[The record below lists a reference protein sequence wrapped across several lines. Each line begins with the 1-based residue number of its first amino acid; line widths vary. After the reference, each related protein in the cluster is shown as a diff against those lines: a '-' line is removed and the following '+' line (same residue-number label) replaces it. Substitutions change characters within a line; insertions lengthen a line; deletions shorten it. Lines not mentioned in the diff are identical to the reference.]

1 MEAFEIVPGWG
12 YEETRYTKKELTAMF
27 SELIQRLK
35 NAEGKIS
42 GLPLFPTAEEYRQT
56 ILWHAENFLYM
67 LGENPDR
74 EKVKKD
80 FWNKAL
86 AIYDTIPKA
95 VDERSELA
103 ANGYSKIGENME

>member
-1 MEAFEIVPGWG
+1 MSGMEYVYVGQ
-12 YEETRYTKKELTAMF
+12 TRNGV
-27 SELIQRLK
+27 SRLDDP
-35 NAEGKIS
+35 NR
-42 GLPLFPTAEEYRQT
+42 L
-56 ILWHAENFLYM
+56 
-67 LGENPDR
+67 
-74 EKVKKD
+74 KD